1 MYVLN
6 EIKKV
11 LQGVLSDF
19 LPVYVV
25 NYRQNIY
32 VCIFSIENNEYN
44 EALTEGLKHILS
56 LFRNDEQYF
65 TITMGISRSFN
76 DINDLRTS
84 FNEAMTAISKRSK
97 DESFQIFVI
106 IYQCHKFIYT
116 FLMTETFELLKVRYM

>member
-1 MYVLN
+1 MYLLN

-56 LFRNDEQYF
+56 LFVMMNN
-65 TITMGISRSFN
+65 ILLLLWGLVRSFN
-76 DINDLRTS
+76 DINDLNS
-84 FNEAMTAISKRSK
+84 FK
-97 DESFQIFVI
+97 
-106 IYQCHKFIYT
+106 
-116 FLMTETFELLKVRYM
+116 